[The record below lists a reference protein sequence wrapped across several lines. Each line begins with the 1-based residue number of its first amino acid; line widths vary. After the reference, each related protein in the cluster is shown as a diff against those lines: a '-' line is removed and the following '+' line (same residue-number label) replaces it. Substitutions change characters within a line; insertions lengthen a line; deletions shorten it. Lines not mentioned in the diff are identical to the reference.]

1 MVKRSEELQECLCNC
16 GNKWL
21 VEEVHKVEG
30 LLKENYLLGV
40 AVRKKQIP
48 RYYVDR
54 WRVNNLYKCNLRK
67 GWRLIYALLGA
78 EGKGTVV
85 SELEVLPHDEY
96 ERRFGY

>member
-1 MVKRSEELQECLCNC
+1 MVKRSEELQEFLCNC

-21 VEEVHKVEG
+21 VEEVHQVEE

-40 AVRKKQIP
+40 CVRKKQIP

-54 WRVNNLYKCNLRK
+54 WSVNNLYKCNLRK
-67 GWRLIYALLGA
+67 GWRLIYALLGT
-78 EGKGTVV
+78 EKGIVV